1 MTNWS
6 NFDYENEENDTITE
20 QEKFYK
26 YLNSIFSTIQNIIII
41 STIFTIIIFII
52 MFISIIL

>member
-6 NFDYENEENDTITE
+6 NFDYEKEDSNNLAE

-26 YLNSIFSTIQNIIII
+26 YINSILATIQNIIII

-52 MFISIIL
+52 MLICIIL

>member
-6 NFDYENEENDTITE
+6 NFDYENEDINHMSE

-26 YLNSIFSTIQNIIII
+26 HLNTIFSTIRNIIII

-52 MFISIIL
+52 MLISFLL